1 MSNKAIKLFK
11 DYIVITLAVI
21 IMDLGIYAFK
31 FPNHFSFGGVS
42 GLAVVLNEILGISAA
57 QINLVINLA
66 LLVIGFAVLGK
77 SFGLKTAYATV
88 LSSVVLSLMEKM
100 MPISAPLTNQP
111 MLELAYA
118 IALPAVAAAML
129 FYVDASGGGT
139 DIVAMILK
147 KYTTI
152 DIGTALLISDVAIV
166 ALSFIA
172 FDVRTGLF
180 SVCGL
185 LAKSIFVDRTMD
197 QMRLCKYFTIIS
209 SDPEPICDFIQ
220 NGSAFTGRNLLP
232 GFKCFPCFP
241 DSIIHVFL
249 GSLSTLSQLFSIG
262 RTLCGK
268 EFTVRS
274 VTPLPPYKKLVPV
287 LKFWFVHLIPPVCDW
302 LFICARV

>member
-1 MSNKAIKLFK
+1 MSNKAIKLLK

-57 QINLVINLA
+57 QINLVINLT

-88 LSSVVLSLMEKM
+88 LSSVVLSLMEKV

-209 SDPEPICDFIQ
+209 SNPEPICDFIQ
-220 NGSAFTGRNLLP
+220 NVLNRSTTLYNAEGGYSHENKKVILCALDRRQAVILQRFIRQTDDSAFIMITKSSETFGK
-232 GFKCFPCFP
+232 GFR
-241 DSIIHVFL
+241 L
-249 GSLSTLSQLFSIG
+249 T
-262 RTLCGK
+262 
-268 EFTVRS
+268 
-274 VTPLPPYKKLVPV
+274 
-287 LKFWFVHLIPPVCDW
+287 
-302 LFICARV
+302 A

>member
-166 ALSFIA
+166 ALTFIA

-197 QMRLCKYFTIIS
+197 QIRLCKYFTIIS

-220 NGSAFTGRNLLP
+220 NVLNRSTTLYNAEGGYSHENKKVILCALDRRQAVILQRFIRQTDDSAFIMITKSSETFGK
-232 GFKCFPCFP
+232 GFR
-241 DSIIHVFL
+241 L
-249 GSLSTLSQLFSIG
+249 T
-262 RTLCGK
+262 
-268 EFTVRS
+268 
-274 VTPLPPYKKLVPV
+274 
-287 LKFWFVHLIPPVCDW
+287 
-302 LFICARV
+302 A

>member
-129 FYVDASGGGT
+129 FYVEASGGGT

-152 DIGTALLISDVAIV
+152 DIGTALLIADVAIV

-220 NGSAFTGRNLLP
+220 NVLNRSTTLYNAEGGYSHENKKVILCALDRRQAVILQRFIRQTDDSAFIMITKSSETFGK
-232 GFKCFPCFP
+232 GFR
-241 DSIIHVFL
+241 L
-249 GSLSTLSQLFSIG
+249 T
-262 RTLCGK
+262 
-268 EFTVRS
+268 
-274 VTPLPPYKKLVPV
+274 
-287 LKFWFVHLIPPVCDW
+287 
-302 LFICARV
+302 A

>member
-1 MSNKAIKLFK
+1 MLFRS
-11 DYIVITLAVI
+11 ITLAVI

-220 NGSAFTGRNLLP
+220 NVLNRSTTLYNAEGGYSHENKKVILCALDRRQAVILQRFIRQTDDSAFIMITKSSETFGK
-232 GFKCFPCFP
+232 GFR
-241 DSIIHVFL
+241 L
-249 GSLSTLSQLFSIG
+249 T
-262 RTLCGK
+262 
-268 EFTVRS
+268 
-274 VTPLPPYKKLVPV
+274 
-287 LKFWFVHLIPPVCDW
+287 
-302 LFICARV
+302 A

>member
-100 MPISAPLTNQP
+100 RPISAPLTNQP

-220 NGSAFTGRNLLP
+220 NVLNRSTTLYNAEGGYSHENKKVILCALDRRQAVILQRFIRQTDDSAFIMIT
-232 GFKCFPCFP
+232 K
-241 DSIIHVFL
+241 S
-249 GSLSTLSQLFSIG
+249 
-262 RTLCGK
+262 
-268 EFTVRS
+268 S
-274 VTPLPPYKKLVPV
+274 VTFGKGFRLT
-287 LKFWFVHLIPPVCDW
+287 
-302 LFICARV
+302 A

>member
-88 LSSVVLSLMEKM
+88 LSSVVLSLTEKM

-220 NGSAFTGRNLLP
+220 NVLNRSTTLYNAEGGYSHENKKVILCALDRRQAVILQRFIRQTDDSAFIMITKSSETFGK
-232 GFKCFPCFP
+232 GFR
-241 DSIIHVFL
+241 L
-249 GSLSTLSQLFSIG
+249 T
-262 RTLCGK
+262 
-268 EFTVRS
+268 
-274 VTPLPPYKKLVPV
+274 
-287 LKFWFVHLIPPVCDW
+287 
-302 LFICARV
+302 A

>member
-1 MSNKAIKLFK
+1 MDSRRGGTDMSNKTIKLLK
-11 DYIVITLAVI
+11 DYIVITAAVI

-57 QINLVINLA
+57 EINLVINLA
-66 LLVIGFAVLGK
+66 LLVIGFAVLGR
-77 SFGLKTAYATV
+77 SFGMKTAYATV

-118 IALPAVAAAML
+118 IALPAIAAAML

-139 DIVAMILK
+139 DIIAMILK
-147 KYTTI
+147 KYTTV

-166 ALSFIA
+166 ALSFVA

-185 LAKSIFVDRTMD
+185 LAKSVFVDRTMD
-197 QMRLCKYFTIIS
+197 QMRMCKYFTIIC
-209 SDPEPICDFIQ
+209 SDPEPICDFIKNVLNRSTTLYNAEGGYSHENKKVILCALDRRQ
-220 NGSAFTGRNLLP
+220 AVILQRFIRQADESAFIMITKSSETFGK
-232 GFKCFPCFP
+232 GFR
-241 DSIIHVFL
+241 L
-249 GSLSTLSQLFSIG
+249 M
-262 RTLCGK
+262 
-268 EFTVRS
+268 
-274 VTPLPPYKKLVPV
+274 
-287 LKFWFVHLIPPVCDW
+287 
-302 LFICARV
+302 A

>member
-220 NGSAFTGRNLLP
+220 NVLNRSTTLYNAEGGYSHENKKVILCALDRRQAVILQRFIRQTDDSAFIMITRSSETFGK
-232 GFKCFPCFP
+232 GFR
-241 DSIIHVFL
+241 L
-249 GSLSTLSQLFSIG
+249 T
-262 RTLCGK
+262 
-268 EFTVRS
+268 
-274 VTPLPPYKKLVPV
+274 
-287 LKFWFVHLIPPVCDW
+287 
-302 LFICARV
+302 A

>member
-57 QINLVINLA
+57 QINLMINLA

-88 LSSVVLSLMEKM
+88 LSSVVLSLMENM

-220 NGSAFTGRNLLP
+220 NVLNRSTTLYNAEGGYSHENKKVILCALDRRQAVILQRFIRQTDDSAFIMITKSSETFGK
-232 GFKCFPCFP
+232 GFR
-241 DSIIHVFL
+241 L
-249 GSLSTLSQLFSIG
+249 T
-262 RTLCGK
+262 
-268 EFTVRS
+268 
-274 VTPLPPYKKLVPV
+274 
-287 LKFWFVHLIPPVCDW
+287 
-302 LFICARV
+302 A

>member
-66 LLVIGFAVLGK
+66 LLVIGFAVLSK

-220 NGSAFTGRNLLP
+220 NVLNRSTTLYNAEGGYSHENKKVILCALDRRQAVILQRFIRQTDDSAFIMITKSSETFGK
-232 GFKCFPCFP
+232 GFR
-241 DSIIHVFL
+241 L
-249 GSLSTLSQLFSIG
+249 T
-262 RTLCGK
+262 
-268 EFTVRS
+268 
-274 VTPLPPYKKLVPV
+274 
-287 LKFWFVHLIPPVCDW
+287 
-302 LFICARV
+302 A

>member
-21 IMDLGIYAFK
+21 IMDLGIYTFK

-220 NGSAFTGRNLLP
+220 NVLNRSTTLYNAEGGYSHENKKVILCALDRRQAVILQRFIRQTDDSAFIMITKSSETFGK
-232 GFKCFPCFP
+232 GFR
-241 DSIIHVFL
+241 L
-249 GSLSTLSQLFSIG
+249 T
-262 RTLCGK
+262 
-268 EFTVRS
+268 
-274 VTPLPPYKKLVPV
+274 
-287 LKFWFVHLIPPVCDW
+287 
-302 LFICARV
+302 A

>member
-100 MPISAPLTNQP
+100 MPISALLTNQP

-220 NGSAFTGRNLLP
+220 NVLNRSTTLYNAEGGYSHENKKVILCALDRRQAVILQRFIRQTDDSAFIMITKSSETFGK
-232 GFKCFPCFP
+232 GFR
-241 DSIIHVFL
+241 L
-249 GSLSTLSQLFSIG
+249 T
-262 RTLCGK
+262 
-268 EFTVRS
+268 
-274 VTPLPPYKKLVPV
+274 
-287 LKFWFVHLIPPVCDW
+287 
-302 LFICARV
+302 A

>member
-197 QMRLCKYFTIIS
+197 QMRLCKYFTIICN
-209 SDPEPICDFIQ
+209 DPEPICDFIT
-220 NGSAFTGRNLLP
+220 NELHRSATIYKAEGAYEHNQKTIIITIMKRSQAVELRNYIRIHQP
-232 GFKCFPCFP
+232 TAFIAITNSSEIIGKGFRGFN
-241 DSIIHVFL
+241 
-249 GSLSTLSQLFSIG
+249 
-262 RTLCGK
+262 
-268 EFTVRS
+268 
-274 VTPLPPYKKLVPV
+274 
-287 LKFWFVHLIPPVCDW
+287 
-302 LFICARV
+302 

>member
-1 MSNKAIKLFK
+1 MSNKAIKLFE

-209 SDPEPICDFIQ
+209 SKPEPICDFIQ
-220 NGSAFTGRNLLP
+220 NVLNRSTTLYNAEGGYSHENKKVILCALDRRQAVILQRFIRQTDDSAFIMITKSSETFGK
-232 GFKCFPCFP
+232 GFR
-241 DSIIHVFL
+241 L
-249 GSLSTLSQLFSIG
+249 T
-262 RTLCGK
+262 
-268 EFTVRS
+268 
-274 VTPLPPYKKLVPV
+274 
-287 LKFWFVHLIPPVCDW
+287 
-302 LFICARV
+302 A

>member
-77 SFGLKTAYATV
+77 SFGLKT
-88 LSSVVLSLMEKM
+88 SVVLSLMEKM

-209 SDPEPICDFIQ
+209 SNPEPICDFIQ
-220 NGSAFTGRNLLP
+220 NVLNRSTTLYNAEGGYSHENKKVILCALDRRQAVILQRFIRQTDDSAFIMITKSSETFGK
-232 GFKCFPCFP
+232 GFR
-241 DSIIHVFL
+241 L
-249 GSLSTLSQLFSIG
+249 T
-262 RTLCGK
+262 
-268 EFTVRS
+268 
-274 VTPLPPYKKLVPV
+274 
-287 LKFWFVHLIPPVCDW
+287 
-302 LFICARV
+302 A

>member
-100 MPISAPLTNQP
+100 MPISSPLTNQP

-220 NGSAFTGRNLLP
+220 NVLNRSTTLYNAEGGYSHENKKVILCALDRRQAVILQRFIRQTDDSAFIMITKSSETFGK
-232 GFKCFPCFP
+232 GFR
-241 DSIIHVFL
+241 L
-249 GSLSTLSQLFSIG
+249 T
-262 RTLCGK
+262 
-268 EFTVRS
+268 
-274 VTPLPPYKKLVPV
+274 
-287 LKFWFVHLIPPVCDW
+287 
-302 LFICARV
+302 A

>member
-220 NGSAFTGRNLLP
+220 NVLNRSTTLYNAEGGYSHENKKVLVCALDRRQAVILQRFIRQTDDSAFIMITKSSETFGK
-232 GFKCFPCFP
+232 GFR
-241 DSIIHVFL
+241 L
-249 GSLSTLSQLFSIG
+249 T
-262 RTLCGK
+262 
-268 EFTVRS
+268 
-274 VTPLPPYKKLVPV
+274 
-287 LKFWFVHLIPPVCDW
+287 
-302 LFICARV
+302 A

>member
-77 SFGLKTAYATV
+77 SFVLKTAYATV

-220 NGSAFTGRNLLP
+220 NVLNRSTTLYNAEGGYSHENKKVILCALDRRQAVILQRFIRQTDDSAFIMITKSSETFGK
-232 GFKCFPCFP
+232 GFR
-241 DSIIHVFL
+241 L
-249 GSLSTLSQLFSIG
+249 T
-262 RTLCGK
+262 
-268 EFTVRS
+268 
-274 VTPLPPYKKLVPV
+274 
-287 LKFWFVHLIPPVCDW
+287 
-302 LFICARV
+302 A

>member
-1 MSNKAIKLFK
+1 MSNKAMKLLK

-57 QINLVINLA
+57 QINLVINLV
-66 LLVIGFAVLGK
+66 LLAIGFAVLGK

-88 LSSVVLSLMEKM
+88 LSSVVLSLMEKI

-118 IALPAVAAAML
+118 IALPALAAGIL

-139 DIVAMILK
+139 DIIAMILK
-147 KYTTI
+147 KYTTV
-152 DIGTALLISDVAIV
+152 DIGTALLISDIAIV

-185 LAKSIFVDRTMD
+185 LAKSVFVDRTMD

-209 SDPEPICDFIQ
+209 SNPEPICDFIQ
-220 NGSAFTGRNLLP
+220 NVLNRSTTLYNAEGGYSHENKKVILCALDRRQAVILQRFIRQTDDSAFIMITKSSETFGK
-232 GFKCFPCFP
+232 GFR
-241 DSIIHVFL
+241 L
-249 GSLSTLSQLFSIG
+249 T
-262 RTLCGK
+262 
-268 EFTVRS
+268 
-274 VTPLPPYKKLVPV
+274 
-287 LKFWFVHLIPPVCDW
+287 
-302 LFICARV
+302 A

>member
-88 LSSVVLSLMEKM
+88 LSSVVLSLMEKV

-118 IALPAVAAAML
+118 IALPALAAAML

-185 LAKSIFVDRTMD
+185 LAKSVFVDRTMD

-209 SDPEPICDFIQ
+209 SNPEPICDFIQ
-220 NGSAFTGRNLLP
+220 NVLNRSTTLYNAEGGYSHENKKVILCALDRRQAVILQRFIRQTDDSAFIMITKSSETFGK
-232 GFKCFPCFP
+232 GFR
-241 DSIIHVFL
+241 L
-249 GSLSTLSQLFSIG
+249 T
-262 RTLCGK
+262 
-268 EFTVRS
+268 
-274 VTPLPPYKKLVPV
+274 
-287 LKFWFVHLIPPVCDW
+287 
-302 LFICARV
+302 A

>member
-166 ALSFIA
+166 ELSFIA
-172 FDVRTGLF
+172 FDVRTGVF

-220 NGSAFTGRNLLP
+220 NVLNRSTTLYNAEGGYSHENKKVILCALDRRQAVILQRFIRQTDDSAFIMITKSSETFGK
-232 GFKCFPCFP
+232 GFR
-241 DSIIHVFL
+241 L
-249 GSLSTLSQLFSIG
+249 T
-262 RTLCGK
+262 
-268 EFTVRS
+268 
-274 VTPLPPYKKLVPV
+274 
-287 LKFWFVHLIPPVCDW
+287 
-302 LFICARV
+302 A

>member
-197 QMRLCKYFTIIS
+197 QVRLCKYFTIIS

-220 NGSAFTGRNLLP
+220 NVLNRSTTLYNAEGGYSHENKKVILCALDRRQAVILQRFIRQTDDAAFIMITKSSETFGK
-232 GFKCFPCFP
+232 GFR
-241 DSIIHVFL
+241 L
-249 GSLSTLSQLFSIG
+249 T
-262 RTLCGK
+262 
-268 EFTVRS
+268 
-274 VTPLPPYKKLVPV
+274 
-287 LKFWFVHLIPPVCDW
+287 
-302 LFICARV
+302 A

>member
-88 LSSVVLSLMEKM
+88 LSSVVLSLMEKV

-197 QMRLCKYFTIIS
+197 QMRMCKYFTIIS
-209 SDPEPICDFIQ
+209 SNPEPICDFIQ
-220 NGSAFTGRNLLP
+220 NVLNRSTTLYNAEGGYSHENKKVILCALDRRQAVILQRFIRQTDDSAFIMITKSSETFGK
-232 GFKCFPCFP
+232 GFR
-241 DSIIHVFL
+241 L
-249 GSLSTLSQLFSIG
+249 T
-262 RTLCGK
+262 
-268 EFTVRS
+268 
-274 VTPLPPYKKLVPV
+274 
-287 LKFWFVHLIPPVCDW
+287 
-302 LFICARV
+302 A

>member
-220 NGSAFTGRNLLP
+220 NVLNRSTTLYNAEGGYSHENKKVILCALDRRQAVILQRFIRQTDDSAFIMITKSSETYGK
-232 GFKCFPCFP
+232 GFR
-241 DSIIHVFL
+241 L
-249 GSLSTLSQLFSIG
+249 T
-262 RTLCGK
+262 
-268 EFTVRS
+268 
-274 VTPLPPYKKLVPV
+274 
-287 LKFWFVHLIPPVCDW
+287 
-302 LFICARV
+302 A

>member
-209 SDPEPICDFIQ
+209 SKPEPICDFIQ
-220 NGSAFTGRNLLP
+220 NVLNRSTTLYNAEGGYSHENKKVILCALDRRQAVILQRFIRQTDDSAFIMITKSSETFGK
-232 GFKCFPCFP
+232 GFR
-241 DSIIHVFL
+241 L
-249 GSLSTLSQLFSIG
+249 T
-262 RTLCGK
+262 
-268 EFTVRS
+268 
-274 VTPLPPYKKLVPV
+274 
-287 LKFWFVHLIPPVCDW
+287 
-302 LFICARV
+302 A

>member
-100 MPISAPLTNQP
+100 MTISAPLTNQP

-209 SDPEPICDFIQ
+209 SNPEPICDFIQ
-220 NGSAFTGRNLLP
+220 NVLNRSTTLYNAEGGYSHENKKVILCALDRRQAVILQRFIRQTDDSAFIMITKSSETFGK
-232 GFKCFPCFP
+232 GFR
-241 DSIIHVFL
+241 L
-249 GSLSTLSQLFSIG
+249 T
-262 RTLCGK
+262 
-268 EFTVRS
+268 
-274 VTPLPPYKKLVPV
+274 
-287 LKFWFVHLIPPVCDW
+287 
-302 LFICARV
+302 A

>member
-220 NGSAFTGRNLLP
+220 NVLNRSTTLYNAEGGYSHENKKVILCALDRRHAVILQRFIRQTDDSAFIMITKSSETFGK
-232 GFKCFPCFP
+232 GFR
-241 DSIIHVFL
+241 L
-249 GSLSTLSQLFSIG
+249 T
-262 RTLCGK
+262 
-268 EFTVRS
+268 
-274 VTPLPPYKKLVPV
+274 
-287 LKFWFVHLIPPVCDW
+287 
-302 LFICARV
+302 A

>member
-197 QMRLCKYFTIIS
+197 QMCLCKYFTIIS

-220 NGSAFTGRNLLP
+220 NVLNRSTTLYNAEGGYSHENKKVILCALDRRQAVILQRFIRQTDDSAFIMITKSSETFGK
-232 GFKCFPCFP
+232 GFR
-241 DSIIHVFL
+241 L
-249 GSLSTLSQLFSIG
+249 T
-262 RTLCGK
+262 
-268 EFTVRS
+268 
-274 VTPLPPYKKLVPV
+274 
-287 LKFWFVHLIPPVCDW
+287 
-302 LFICARV
+302 A

>member
-220 NGSAFTGRNLLP
+220 NVLNRSTTLYNAEGGYSHENKKVILCALDRRQAVILQRFIRQTDDSAFIMITKSSETFGQ
-232 GFKCFPCFP
+232 GFR
-241 DSIIHVFL
+241 L
-249 GSLSTLSQLFSIG
+249 T
-262 RTLCGK
+262 
-268 EFTVRS
+268 
-274 VTPLPPYKKLVPV
+274 
-287 LKFWFVHLIPPVCDW
+287 
-302 LFICARV
+302 A

>member
-1 MSNKAIKLFK
+1 M
-11 DYIVITLAVI
+11 
-21 IMDLGIYAFK
+21 
-31 FPNHFSFGGVS
+31 
-42 GLAVVLNEILGISAA
+42 LNEILGISAA

-66 LLVIGFAVLGK
+66 LLVIGFAVLSK

-166 ALSFIA
+166 AQLRSQSKPFSKSFTALS
-172 FDVRTGLF
+172 DH
-180 SVCGL
+180 
-185 LAKSIFVDRTMD
+185 DE
-197 QMRLCKYFTIIS
+197 CKY
-209 SDPEPICDFIQ
+209 
-220 NGSAFTGRNLLP
+220 
-232 GFKCFPCFP
+232 
-241 DSIIHVFL
+241 
-249 GSLSTLSQLFSIG
+249 
-262 RTLCGK
+262 
-268 EFTVRS
+268 
-274 VTPLPPYKKLVPV
+274 
-287 LKFWFVHLIPPVCDW
+287 
-302 LFICARV
+302 

>member
-1 MSNKAIKLFK
+1 MSNKTIKLFK

-21 IMDLGIYAFK
+21 VMDLGIYAFK

-57 QINLVINLA
+57 QINLVINLV

-88 LSSVVLSLMEKM
+88 LSSVVLSLMEKI

-111 MLELAYA
+111 VLELAYA
-118 IALPAVAAAML
+118 IALPALAAGML

-139 DIVAMILK
+139 DIIAMILK
-147 KYTTI
+147 KYTTV

-166 ALSFIA
+166 ALSFVA

-185 LAKSIFVDRTMD
+185 LAKSVFVDRTME

-209 SDPEPICDFIQ
+209 SDPEPICEFIQ
-220 NGSAFTGRNLLP
+220 NVLHRSTTLYNAEGGYSHENKKVILCALDRRQAVILQRFIRQTDDSAFIMITKSSETFGK
-232 GFKCFPCFP
+232 GFR
-241 DSIIHVFL
+241 L
-249 GSLSTLSQLFSIG
+249 T
-262 RTLCGK
+262 
-268 EFTVRS
+268 
-274 VTPLPPYKKLVPV
+274 
-287 LKFWFVHLIPPVCDW
+287 
-302 LFICARV
+302 A

>member
-66 LLVIGFAVLGK
+66 LLVIGFAVPGK

-220 NGSAFTGRNLLP
+220 NVLNRSTTLYNAEGGYSHENKKVILCALDRRQAVILQRFIRQTDDSAFIMITKSSETFGK
-232 GFKCFPCFP
+232 GFR
-241 DSIIHVFL
+241 L
-249 GSLSTLSQLFSIG
+249 T
-262 RTLCGK
+262 
-268 EFTVRS
+268 
-274 VTPLPPYKKLVPV
+274 
-287 LKFWFVHLIPPVCDW
+287 
-302 LFICARV
+302 A

>member
-88 LSSVVLSLMEKM
+88 LSSVVLSLREKM

-220 NGSAFTGRNLLP
+220 NVLNRSTTLYNAEGGYSHENKKVILCALDRRQAVILQRFIRQTDDSAFIMITKSSETFGK
-232 GFKCFPCFP
+232 GFR
-241 DSIIHVFL
+241 L
-249 GSLSTLSQLFSIG
+249 T
-262 RTLCGK
+262 
-268 EFTVRS
+268 
-274 VTPLPPYKKLVPV
+274 
-287 LKFWFVHLIPPVCDW
+287 
-302 LFICARV
+302 A

>member
-31 FPNHFSFGGVS
+31 FPNHFSCGGVS

-209 SDPEPICDFIQ
+209 SNPEPICDFIQ
-220 NGSAFTGRNLLP
+220 NVLNRSTTLYNAEGGYSHENKKVILCALDRRQAVILQRFIRQTDDSAFIMITKSSETFGK
-232 GFKCFPCFP
+232 GFR
-241 DSIIHVFL
+241 L
-249 GSLSTLSQLFSIG
+249 T
-262 RTLCGK
+262 
-268 EFTVRS
+268 
-274 VTPLPPYKKLVPV
+274 
-287 LKFWFVHLIPPVCDW
+287 
-302 LFICARV
+302 A